1 MCSSDLAA
9 KPAAVAPVP
18 VPNQPAADDTTN
30 LVSTAA
36 VPAAGAE
43 ATGLDLPD
51 VPALVLEQ
59 APAADGNAAMT
70 QAGTNPASV
79 ANPPPQVAA
88 RTHAGVLH
96 LDTQLPVHSP
106 RFGEGFTQQVV
117 VLAQNG
123 IQQAQMSLNPP
134 DLGPIDVRI
143 TVQQDAATVQ
153 IAAASAVA
161 REAIATAISLCSRS
175 STAGGVP
182 RGANSPVKLIRPE
195 NFTPASW
202 KVGTSGSA
210 AARRGPLTASSRTLP
225 PRTWPRMPGVEATW
239 KSMVPE
245 SIAIVASPAPLNG
258 T

>member
-1 MCSSDLAA
+1 MTGTPGHRLTRNSGCRL
-9 KPAAVAPVP
+9 
-18 VPNQPAADDTTN
+18 
-30 LVSTAA
+30 
-36 VPAAGAE
+36 
-43 ATGLDLPD
+43 ATGYD
-51 VPALVLEQ
+51 AQLVVEQ
-59 APAADGNAAMT
+59 APAADGDAATT
-70 QAGTNPASV
+70 QAGANPASV

-161 REAIATAISLCSRS
+161 REAIQDALPRLRDMLDQSGVRLNDAGVFAQLPQREQ
-175 STAGGVP
+175 ST
-182 RGANSPVKLIRPE
+182 
-195 NFTPASW
+195 
-202 KVGTSGSA
+202 GSQQQQRA
-210 AARRGPLTASSRTLP
+210 DWR
-225 PRTWPRMPGVEATW
+225 
-239 KSMVPE
+239 
-245 SIAIVASPAPLNG
+245 VASPLGDGQRGEVPAGLVAATRRVG
-258 T
+258 LLDAYA